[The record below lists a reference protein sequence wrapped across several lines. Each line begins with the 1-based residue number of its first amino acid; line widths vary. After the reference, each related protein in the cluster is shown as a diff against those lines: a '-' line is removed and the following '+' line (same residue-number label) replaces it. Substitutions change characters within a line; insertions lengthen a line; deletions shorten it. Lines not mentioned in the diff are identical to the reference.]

1 MERMNRRKFIK
12 AGIAGVAGL
21 SLLDVKAIPNVDDLF
36 LAKDFTVD
44 RVKLG
49 KTGISMSRIG
59 MGTGTVGYNHGSNQT
74 RLGMENFVNL
84 ARHAYDRGMT
94 YFDMAESYGSH
105 PYVGEAIKEL
115 PREKI
120 TLCTKVWTHPTGSD
134 KIEPVEKTLDR
145 FRKDLNT
152 DYIDILLMHCLME
165 GNWPETRKYYM
176 DAFSKAKQDGI
187 IKTVGVSCHNW
198 DAMVAAVDNPW
209 VDVILARINPFTTHM
224 DGSPED
230 VNELLRKARKNGKGV
245 IGMKIFGE
253 GKNTS
258 DDERS
263 RSLRFAIKSS
273 YIHSMTIGLESIAQI
288 DDLVNRAMKIVKNK
302 S

>member
-1 MERMNRRKFIK
+1 MDRRKFIK
-12 AGIAGVAGL
+12 TGITGVAGL
-21 SLLDVKAIPNVDDLF
+21 SLSGVMAMPRIDILSPTDYSI
-36 LAKDFTVD
+36 D

-49 KTGISMSRIG
+49 KTGLSISRVG
-59 MGTGTVGYNHGSNQT
+59 MGTGTIGYNKGSNQT
-74 RLGMENFVNL
+74 RLGMDNFVKI
-84 ARHAYDRGMT
+84 AHHAYERGMS

-105 PYVGEAIKEL
+105 PYVGEAIKGL
-115 PREKI
+115 PREKV
-120 TLCTKVWTHPTGSD
+120 TLCTKIWTHPDGSD

-145 FRKDLNT
+145 FRSDLGT

-165 GNWPETRKYYM
+165 GNWNDTRKYYM
-176 DAFSKAKQDGI
+176 DALSKAKQAGI
-187 IKTVGVSCHNW
+187 VKTVGVSCHNW

-230 VNELLRKARKNGKGV
+230 VSDLLAKARKNGKGV

-258 DDERS
+258 DDERAQ
-263 RSLRFAIKSS
+263 SLRYAIKKSN
-273 YIHSMTIGLESIAQI
+273 IHCMTIGVESVAQV
-288 DDLVNRAMKIVKNK
+288 DDLVDRTMKIVKNK
-302 S
+302 R

>member
-1 MERMNRRKFIK
+1 MKRMNRRRFIK

-21 SLLDVKAIPNVDDLF
+21 SLSGVKAMPNINDSLFADDF
-36 LAKDFTVD
+36 IVD

-49 KTGISMSRIG
+49 KTGISISRVG
-59 MGTGTVGYNHGSNQT
+59 MGTGTIGYNHGSNQT
-74 RLGMENFVNL
+74 RLGMQNFTDL
-84 ARHAYDRGMT
+84 ARHAYDRGMS

-105 PYVGEAIKEL
+105 PYVGTAIKGL

-120 TLCTKVWTHPTGSD
+120 TLCTKIWTHPTGSD

-145 FRKDLNT
+145 FRKDLET
-152 DYIDILLMHCLME
+152 EYIDILLMHCLME

-176 DAFSKAKQDGI
+176 DAFSKAKQDSI

-224 DGSPED
+224 DGSPQD
-230 VNELLRKARKNGKGV
+230 VNSLLKKAKDNGKGV

-253 GKNTS
+253 GKNTT
-258 DDERS
+258 DEERS
-263 RSLRFAIKSS
+263 QSLRFAIKDSN
-273 YIHSMTIGLESIAQI
+273 IHCMTIGVESVSQV
-288 DDLVNRAMKIVKNK
+288 DDLVNRTMKIVKNK
-302 S
+302 K